1 MWKYIAGKILRNKLI
16 CLAAVGL
23 VTAFMV
29 YETCQIKLSYDFA
42 RVLPNDDPA
51 YVEYMNFK
59 KKFGEDGNVMVIGFS
74 SPNLFER
81 ELFNDWNTL
90 NKQIK
95 SINGIKDVLCISSL
109 YNVQKNDSLTKFEF
123 KPISP
128 AKNYSQENL
137 DSIKELIYSLPFYD
151 GLVYNKETG
160 ATLMAITF
168 NAADLNSKH
177 RLSMVRDITD
187 AADAFA
193 AANHVKVHYSGMPYI
208 RSHVMEK
215 VSGEMG
221 LFMALAVIVTAI
233 ILWLFFRSLS
243 SVVVSLIVAA
253 IGVVWSLGV
262 MQLFGYKITI
272 LSGLIPPLI
281 IVIGIPN
288 CVFLINKYHAAY
300 VKHGNKM
307 KALTQTISSMGGT
320 LFLANVTTAIG
331 FGVLYY
337 TNSPLLV
344 EFGIVAAIGVML
356 TFVVSMI
363 IAPIFLN
370 FLAVPKEK
378 HTTHLEAKFINKL
391 LAKVDYWVQNK
402 RQAIYVVIGIITI
415 IGFWGM
421 TKMNVLGYVVDDL
434 PKKDRVYDDLSFF
447 EKNFHGV
454 LPFEIVIDTKKKDGV
469 FANNAS
475 ILYKI
480 NRLQKEFATYKE
492 FSEPLSIAEGVKFSY
507 QSYRG
512 GDPKYYKVPGASDL
526 KTLSEYTG
534 TLSGQQN
541 KLKFFI
547 DSTKQYTRISF
558 QMSDVGSVR
567 IKELVAELRPK
578 IDSIFDSKEY
588 DVSLTG
594 HSLVFL
600 KSNDYLLKN
609 LYESLAIEI
618 ILETLVALA
627 LFRSL
632 RIIIL
637 SKIPVL
643 IPLVITAGVMGFL
656 GINFK
661 PTTILIFS
669 IAFGISSDGTIY
681 FLTKYR
687 QELRV
692 QGRSVA
698 QAISI
703 TIRETGLSMIY
714 TAIILFSGFA
724 IFAASSFG
732 GTVALGILVS
742 LTLLVA
748 MCTNLIMLPAIL
760 LSIDRRK
767 ARKEMLQKPLVEVNN
782 PDSDE
787 E

>member
-1 MWKYIAGKILRNKLI
+1 MWNYIAGKILRNKITFLI
-16 CLAAVGL
+16 VLGL
-23 VTAFMV
+23 ITGFMV

-42 RVLPNDDPA
+42 RVLPVDDPS
-51 YVEYMNFK
+51 YMDYMSFK
-59 KKFGEDGNVMVIGFS
+59 KKFGEDGNVMVIGFKS
-74 SPNLFER
+74 DNLFE
-81 ELFNDWNTL
+81 EKLFNSWSGLDQ
-90 NKQIK
+90 KIK
-95 SINGIKDVLCISSL
+95 SIKGIKDVLALTSL
-109 YNVQKNDSLTKFEF
+109 YNVTKNDSLHKFEF
-123 KPISP
+123 KPISG
-128 AKNYSQENL
+128 AAHYSAQQL
-137 DSIKELIYSLPFYD
+137 DSLKQIIYSLPFYD

-168 NAADLNSKH
+168 NSADLNSKH
-177 RLSMVRDITD
+177 RLEMVKDITT

-193 AANHVKVHYSGMPYI
+193 KENNVPVHYSGMPYI
-208 RSHVMEK
+208 RSHIMEK

-221 LFMALAVIVTAI
+221 LFMTLAVIVTAV
-233 ILWLFFRSLS
+233 ILWLFFRSFS
-243 SVVVSLIVAA
+243 SVIVSLIVAA

-300 VKHGNKM
+300 VKHSNKM
-307 KALTQTISSMGGT
+307 KALTQTIASMGGT

-337 TNSPLLV
+337 TNSPMLV
-344 EFGIVAAIGVML
+344 EFGVVAAIGVML
-356 TFVVSMI
+356 TFMISMI
-363 IAPIFLN
+363 VAPIFLN
-370 FLAVPKEK
+370 YIAVPKAK
-378 HTTHLEAKFINKL
+378 HTTHLDAKYINRL

-402 RQAIYVVIGIITI
+402 RAQIYIVISIITVV
-415 IGFWGM
+415 GFTGM
-421 TKMNVLGYVVDDL
+421 TMMHVLGHVVDDL
-434 PKKDRVYDDLSFF
+434 PQKDPVYSDLHFF
-447 EKNFHGV
+447 EENFKGV
-454 LPFEIVIDTKKKDGV
+454 LPFEIVIDTREKDGV
-469 FANNAS
+469 LSRNGA

-480 NRLQKEFATYKE
+480 NKLQKVFAKYPA
-492 FSEPLSIAEGVKFSY
+492 FSKPLSIAEGVKFSY
-507 QSYRG
+507 QAYND
-512 GDPKYYKVPGASDL
+512 GDKKFYTVPGATDL
-526 KTLSEYTG
+526 KTLSEFTG
-534 TLSGQQN
+534 TLTGQQN
-541 KLKFFI
+541 KLKFFV
-547 DSTKQYTRISF
+547 DSSKRYTRVSF
-558 QMSDVGSVR
+558 QMADVGSVE
-567 IKELVAELRPK
+567 IKRLVAELKPR
-578 IDSIFDSKEY
+578 IDSIFPPKDY

-600 KSNDYLLKN
+600 KSNDYLLEN

-618 ILETLVALA
+618 LLETLVGLA

-632 RIIIL
+632 RIVIL

-681 FLTKYR
+681 FLTRYR
-687 QELRV
+687 QELRIKG
-692 QGRSVA
+692 QSVA
-698 QAISI
+698 QAIST

-748 MCTNLIMLPAIL
+748 ICTNLVMLPAIL
-760 LSIDRRK
+760 LSIDKRKSRR
-767 ARKEMLQKPLVEVNN
+767 AMLKKPLIEI
-782 PDSDE
+782 SE
-787 E
+787 ETEA